1 MTDISIDQIAAELSK
16 RGNDYADKEAAATL
30 LEETKH
36 TILAECMADWPED
49 SNAGAETKA
58 RRDIRYKQ
66 HLTNMVEARRQAN
79 KAKVNYET
87 MKAYEGLYR
96 TRESSRRAE
105 MQIR

>member
-1 MTDISIDQIAAELSK
+1 MPELTIDQIAAELSK

-36 TILAECMADWPED
+36 TILAECMADWPQD
-49 SNAGAETKA
+49 SNAAAETKA
-58 RRDIRYKQ
+58 RRDDRFKR
-66 HLTNMVEARRQAN
+66 HLAAMVEARRQAN

-96 TRESSRRAE
+96 TRESTKRAE
-105 MQIR
+105 MQLK